1 MINKYTL
8 WADKIRTIALFMALV
23 LCLPDIAIGQNDYMN
38 PEKRKL
44 RATYQN
50 SEFYKVKNYT
60 QPEKTETPRNIIIM
74 IGDGMGISQVY
85 AAMTA
90 NRGNLFLQNF
100 KYTGFAKTYS
110 SDNYITDS
118 GAAGTALATGVKT
131 YNGAIGV
138 DINEEPVENIREMAE
153 KKGMSTGV
161 VSTSAI
167 THATPASF
175 VAHQPDRGMYEEIA
189 ADFIDS
195 GIDIFIG
202 GGSEHFEKRKDHL
215 NYSDSLRA
223 HGYKVFY
230 NLEEIK
236 KVKDEKLAVFTAPE
250 HNPPLPQRGNMLV
263 PATEAAIKILS
274 KNEKG
279 FFLMVEGSQIDWGGH
294 GNSTPYVVMETLDFD
309 RAIGAALKF
318 ASNNKETLVVV
329 TADHETG
336 GMSIND
342 GNISTGYIEGLYTT
356 GSHTGVPV
364 PVFAFGP
371 GAENF
376 TGIIDNTDIPKIIM
390 KLLDF

>member
-1 MINKYTL
+1 M
-8 WADKIRTIALFMALV
+8 AFAVSFMSIAH
-23 LCLPDIAIGQNDYMN
+23 GQNDYMD

-50 SEFYKVKNYT
+50 SEFYRVKDFK
-60 QPEKTETPRNIIIM
+60 QPKKTESPKNVVIM

-100 KYTGFAKTYS
+100 RYTGFAKTYS
-110 SDNYITDS
+110 SDNYVTDS
-118 GAAGTALATGVKT
+118 AASGTAMATGVKT

-138 DINEEPVENIREMAE
+138 DNNQKPVENIREMAE
-153 KKGMSTGV
+153 KKGMSTGL

-175 VAHQPDRGMYEEIA
+175 IAHQPDRGMYEEIA
-189 ADFIDS
+189 ADFLGS
-195 GIDIFIG
+195 GIDLFIG
-202 GGSEHFEKRKDHL
+202 GGSAHFEKRKDSL
-215 NYSDSLRA
+215 NYSDSLRM
-223 HGYKVFY
+223 HGYRVLY
-230 NLEEIK
+230 NIDEIK
-236 KVKDEKLAVFTAPE
+236 KVKEEKLAVFTAPE
-250 HNPPLPQRGNMLV
+250 HNPPFPERGEMLV

-294 GNSTPYVVMETLDFD
+294 SNNTPYVVMETLDFD
-309 RAIGAALKF
+309 RAIGAVLKF
-318 ASNNKETLVVV
+318 ASANKETLVIV

-336 GMSIND
+336 GMSINNGD
-342 GNISTGYIEGLYTT
+342 LTTGYIEALYTT
-356 GSHTGVPV
+356 GGHTGVLV

-376 TGIIDNTDIPKIIM
+376 TGIMENTDIPIIIM